1 MKGVIVLLLW
11 AMAMLCSTPAPYNL
25 YHQDVNTR
33 CYFHLMILFFF
44 QNIQNKI
51 RALSKIL
58 LLATMRGQD
67 VKNFS
72 WLILF
77 VTLLGHKG
85 ECVFL
90 IGY

>member
-1 MKGVIVLLLW
+1 MQLLLDSICF
-11 AMAMLCSTPAPYNL
+11 LIHSKQN
-25 YHQDVNTR
+25 QGIFR
-33 CYFHLMILFFF
+33 ILF
-44 QNIQNKI
+44 
-51 RALSKIL
+51 
-58 LLATMRGQD
+58 LATIRGQD

-72 WLILF
+72 WLILY